1 MSDPGNF
8 FNSLLDCSESMRA
21 AVLFCF
27 ALFVLLASGA
37 AAEARI
43 EELVVTVEGHQVL
56 ARWELRGAFD
66 RKLRER
72 VESGLPTPIVFRIE
86 LQRDRKRWYDRQLA
100 ATTLEVVALY
110 DAVTREFTV
119 NSKLDGELIESRTV
133 RDLPALA
140 EALTRLG
147 PLPVFSLAEL
157 PRGRYRLL
165 VKIKA
170 ELGSRTILS
179 LIPVTIDTDWAESRK
194 FRLPPALP
202 PSP

>member
-1 MSDPGNF
+1 
-8 FNSLLDCSESMRA
+8 MRA
-21 AVLFCF
+21 AVLLC
-27 ALFVLLASGA
+27 LSLLVILAPDVR
-37 AAEARI
+37 AEARI
-43 EELVVTVEGHQVL
+43 EGLNVTVEGSQVL
-56 ARWELRGAFD
+56 ARWELRDAFD

-72 VESGLPTPIVFRIE
+72 VESGLPTSIVYRIE

-119 NSKLDGELIESRTV
+119 NSKLDDELIESRTV

-140 EALTRLG
+140 EAMARIG
-147 PLPVFSLAEL
+147 PLPVFALDDL

-165 VKIKA
+165 VKVKA

-194 FRLPPALP
+194 FRLPPAP
-202 PSP
+202 GGSP